1 VENRPVK
8 KAGVPSAQQTSFEA
22 WARSATVGDRIRWLI
37 EARGYKQI
45 ELAQKMDLTQA
56 TISNWLTGASRKPN
70 APSLL
75 KLAAAL
81 QCNPQ
86 FIVDGTGDPWQMNV
100 ITRSSEQDL
109 LESFRRMDPNAQAAL
124 LAAARAMEK
133 P

>member
-1 VENRPVK
+1 VSNQRVCVK
-8 KAGVPSAQQTSFEA
+8 DLIKQDDTFKN
-22 WARSATVGDRIRWLI
+22 WARSATVGERIRWLI
-37 EARGYKQI
+37 EARGYKQT

-56 TISNWLTGASRKPN
+56 TISNWITGHSRKPS

-100 ITRSSEQDL
+100 ITKESEQDL
-109 LESFRRMDPNAQAAL
+109 LTSFRNMDPSAQAAL
-124 LAAARAMEK
+124 IAAAKAMEK

>member
-1 VENRPVK
+1 MKRLIYNDE
-8 KAGVPSAQQTSFEA
+8 SFKN
-22 WARSATVGDRIRWLI
+22 WARSATVGERIRWLI
-37 EARGYKQI
+37 ETRGYKQT

-56 TISNWLTGASRKPN
+56 TISNWITGHSRKPS

-100 ITRSSEQDL
+100 ISEGSEQQL
-109 LESFRRMDPNAQAAL
+109 LESFRNMDPGAQAAL
-124 LAAARAMEK
+124 MAAAKAMEK
-133 P
+133 D